1 MPAAA
6 NATDSP
12 RTPLMI
18 ATTPSTM
25 SAKAIMRNSQPLAA
39 VVGSSR
45 WVVAGVEAD
54 EFMREEVE
62 LDIEMISFQYPIKH
76 FHTD

>member
-1 MPAAA
+1 M
-6 NATDSP
+6 
-12 RTPLMI
+12 R
-18 ATTPSTM
+18 
-25 SAKAIMRNSQPLAA
+25 RNSQPLAA

-62 LDIEMISFQYPIKH
+62 LDIEMISFQYPIKR
-76 FHTD
+76 FRTG

>member
-1 MPAAA
+1 
-6 NATDSP
+6 
-12 RTPLMI
+12 MI
-18 ATTPSTM
+18 ARAPSTM
-25 SAKAIMRNSQPLAA
+25 STRAMRRNSQPLAA

-62 LDIEMISFQYPIKH
+62 LDIEMISFQYPIKR
-76 FHTD
+76 FRTG